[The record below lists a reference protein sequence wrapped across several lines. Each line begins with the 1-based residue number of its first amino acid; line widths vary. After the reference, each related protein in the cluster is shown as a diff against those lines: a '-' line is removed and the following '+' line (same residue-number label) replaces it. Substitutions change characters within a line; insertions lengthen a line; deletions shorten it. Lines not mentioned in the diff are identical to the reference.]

1 MVLTQTQVAK
11 IVTQV
16 LSKQLQSLIVS
27 KGSRALSSAFRKKRK
42 KGRKSRRRSEFRNSS
57 NVLRLGSAR
66 NKAFIPSTALISHN
80 WSGAVSID
88 GSDMDG
94 TKVTVRLNDIHD
106 PLPGYPSTPQPFGS
120 DQMHTLY
127 KKYTVVGVTWKV
139 YFHSS
144 PANGAQGA
152 NASTVNA
159 KAFALVGRTDA
170 HGDQETLPT
179 TADEYYMEGWNK
191 GGGYI
196 RHVYGGKGPTVISGK
211 WSAKKQF
218 KEYVDDDKLIRDT
231 NIGAAVGASPT
242 TKANLI
248 IGTFN
253 DDNSN
258 PLKTM
263 YRIVMTYHVLWHDP
277 KELGLS

>member
-1 MVLTQTQVAK
+1 MVLTQATVTK

-16 LSKQLQSLIVS
+16 LAKQLQNMIVS
-27 KGSRALSSAFRKKRK
+27 KGTRALRSAFRKKRQ

-57 NVLRLGSAR
+57 NILRLGSAR
-66 NKAFIPSTALISHN
+66 NKAFIPATALISHN

-94 TKVTVRLNDIHD
+94 TKVTVCLNDIND
-106 PLPGYPSTPQPFGS
+106 PLPGYGSTPQPFGS

-127 KKYTVVGVTWKV
+127 NKYTVVGVTWKV
-139 YFHSS
+139 YFHSNVS
-144 PANGAQGA
+144 QGA
-152 NASTVNA
+152 FSNYVNA
-159 KAFALVGRTDA
+159 KAFALIGRTDA
-170 HGDQETLPT
+170 TGGQETLPT

-191 GGGYI
+191 GGGYMK
-196 RHVYGGKGPTVISGK
+196 HVYGGKGPTVISGK

-253 DDNSN
+253 DDNTN